1 MTEKTTTLP
10 SYKEIINNGQYNF
23 LQKIETQ
30 EITDEKTGERTVDY
44 VLNKNTGG
52 HFVIHD
58 KDSSVSGTMF
68 IYHNPIINKEKLYIV
83 DKENEEVISQIS
95 LDNMTIND
103 LRKKYSIKYVD
114 KNLQEQDV
122 FIEDE
127 NNIQT
132 DNKGMVL
139 SFDKIDSKNPN
150 GELYLKGIYDG
161 EFKEVTK
168 EVIDPE
174 TNKKTTETKKFL
186 TGYANIFYQN
196 GNICIQGSLENGN
209 LTQGKLY
216 REDGTLWPKGDFI
229 LNEQGF
235 IVLHGNNCIEYYED
249 GKTPK
254 CIGTFENG
262 LFKQGKYYRK
272 DGTLW
277 SKGDFIL
284 NEQGFIVLHG
294 NNCKEYYEDGKT
306 VKHKG
311 IFKDGQYI
319 LNKNGKITIDKTFLF
334 ISTETIKALLPSGI
348 EFKTFYEPL
357 NSDHLNNLNGQPS
370 VIMICDKNGT
380 QHTVFYDGKKI
391 HDSWYNC
398 FFNPSPLQDYA
409 QYYYSNDII
418 NNKDKFFFEKA
429 PQQNS
434 NEGYCVLFSLVN
446 AYLYNENKLNNSN
459 KILQNIEMIQILNK
473 IADIKNNIDFHI
485 NGEEIKTIVA

>member
-10 SYKEIINNGQYNF
+10 SYKEIINNGQYHF

-132 DNKGMVL
+132 DKGMVL
-139 SFDKIDSKNPN
+139 SFDKIDPKNPN

-209 LTQGKLY
+209 LTQGK
-216 REDGTLWPKGDFI
+216 
-229 LNEQGF
+229 
-235 IVLHGNNCIEYYED
+235 
-249 GKTPK
+249 
-254 CIGTFENG
+254 
-262 LFKQGKYYRK
+262 YYRK

-277 SKGDFIL
+277 LEGDFIL

-319 LNKNGKITIDKTFLF
+319 LNKNGKITIDKTYPI
-334 ISTETIKALLPSGI
+334 ISHKTIEALLPSGI
-348 EFKTFYEPL
+348 EFNTFYEPL
-357 NSDHLNNLNGQPS
+357 NSDNLNNLNGQPS
-370 VIMICDKNGT
+370 VIMIYNKNGT

-398 FFNPSPLQDYA
+398 FFNPSPLRDYT
-409 QYYYSNDII
+409 QYYSNDIV

-473 IADIKNNIDFHI
+473 IANIKNNIDFHI